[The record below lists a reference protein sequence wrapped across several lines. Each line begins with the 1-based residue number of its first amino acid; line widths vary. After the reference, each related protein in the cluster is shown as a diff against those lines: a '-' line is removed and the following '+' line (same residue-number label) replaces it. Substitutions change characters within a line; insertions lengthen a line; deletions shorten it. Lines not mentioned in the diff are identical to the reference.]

1 MQGIEISR
9 RYYEKYGR
17 EMIHNLFPEYESR
30 IAAGIAGE
38 GSDCFGFDD
47 EISRDHDFGAGF
59 RLWVDDETYDEI
71 GFKLTRAYTAL
82 PDEIDGIK
90 AFKIRPYG
98 TDRFGVIKISDFFLP
113 LTGSPGAPES
123 LIQWATLP
131 DYSLAAAVN
140 GEIFRDDSGIVT
152 GIRESILDMPED
164 VKLKKISARAI
175 AMAQS
180 GQYNYRRCIEH
191 GERGAAALAK
201 AEFVKNAAALCHNL
215 GGRYCPFYKWAFRS
229 LQTLEKFAFLHDD
242 LVSLAVREADEKCF
256 DEIERISGI
265 FADYFREN
273 GLSQVGDNF
282 LEPHAYEIQN
292 KISDPALRNMHIM
305 EG

>member
-30 IAAGIAGE
+30 IVVGIAGE

-59 RLWVDDETYDEI
+59 RLWVDDEIYNKI
-71 GFKLTRAYTAL
+71 GFALTRAYTAL

-90 AFKIRPYG
+90 KYKIRPYG

-113 LTGSPGAPES
+113 LTGTSGAPES
-123 LIQWATLP
+123 PIQWASLP
-131 DYSLAAAVN
+131 DYALAATVN
-140 GEIFRDDSGIVT
+140 GEIFRDDSGLIT
-152 GIRESILDMPED
+152 GIRDTILNMPDD
-164 VKLKKISARAI
+164 VKFKKISARAI

-180 GQYNYRRCIEH
+180 GQYNFKRCMNH

-201 AEFVKNAAALCHNL
+201 AEFVRNAAALCHNL
-215 GGRYCPFYKWAFRS
+215 EGRYCPFYKWAFRS
-229 LQTLEKFAFLHDD
+229 MLTLEKFAFLHDN
-242 LVSLAVREADEKCF
+242 LVSLAARETDEKCF

-265 FADYFREN
+265 FADFFRES
-273 GLSQVGDNF
+273 GLSAAPGGY
-282 LEPHAYEIQN
+282 LEPHAYEIRN
-292 KISDPALRNMHIM
+292 KISDASIRNMHIM

>member
-1 MQGIEISR
+1 MQGIEICR
-9 RYYEKYGR
+9 RYYEKHGR
-17 EMIHNLFPEYESR
+17 DMIHTQFAEYEDR
-30 IAAGIAGE
+30 IAVGVAGE

-59 RLWVDDETYDEI
+59 RIWLDDETYDKI
-71 GFKLTRAYTAL
+71 GFALTRAYTAL
-82 PDEIDGIK
+82 PDEIDGVRK
-90 AFKIRPYG
+90 YKIRPYG
-98 TDRFGVIKISDFFLP
+98 TDRFGVIKVSDFFQP

-123 LIQWATLP
+123 LLQWVSLP

-140 GEIFRDDSGIVT
+140 GEIFRDDSGLVT
-152 GIRESILDMPED
+152 GIREKIADMPQD

-180 GQYNYRRCIEH
+180 GQYNFKRCLGH

-201 AEFVKNAAALCHNL
+201 AEFVRNAVALCHAIE
-215 GGRYCPFYKWAFRS
+215 GKYCPFYKWAFRS
-229 LQTLEKFAFLHDD
+229 LAKLEKFGFLYDG
-242 LVSLAVREADEKCF
+242 LTALAVSEPNESCF

-265 FADYFREN
+265 FADYFREC
-273 GLSQVGDNF
+273 GFSAAPGGF

-292 KISDPALRNMHIM
+292 KISDPAIRSLHIM